1 MPGSVIIVAG
11 GAGSRM
17 HSLVPKQFLPLAGK
31 PVLMHTLEAFHA
43 FRSDLQIVLVLPAG
57 QISYWQDLCSSRPGF
72 AVPHSI
78 VAGGETR
85 FHSVRNGLAA
95 ATGALTAV
103 HDGVRPLVSTA
114 TLERCFRAAAEYGAA
129 IPVIEPVDSIRC
141 LAQGGSRS
149 VDRSAYRLVQTPQV
163 FRTSLLKEAYLQE
176 YTPAFT
182 DDASVVE
189 AMGQTIH
196 LVEGN
201 RENLKITTPSDMAVA
216 EALLSRRESR

>member
-57 QISYWQDLCSSRPGF
+57 QISYWQDLCNSRPDF

-85 FHSVRNGLAA
+85 FHSVRNGLSA
-95 ATGALTAV
+95 ATGTLTAV
-103 HDGVRPLVSTA
+103 HDGVRPLVTRE

-129 IPVIEPVDSIRC
+129 IPVIEPVDSMRR
-141 LAQGGSRS
+141 LATSGSRA

-176 YTPAFT
+176 YSPRFT

-189 AMGQTIH
+189 ALGHAIH

-216 EALLSRRESR
+216 EVLLAHREDR